1 MSTQVGGDLDLLL
14 DTVDQFAG
22 KAEHRLF
29 AEESPDGDLEA
40 IGDLLLDAAEIGLL
54 ADVDEDVGRWGV
66 WGAHVNDEGP
76 ALSLAVLRRLG
87 RVCAGLAAAV
97 HAQGLGVLLLGS
109 KGIEQSLPPGTRLG
123 AGFCPPYGLALDP
136 RTTQDRIH
144 LVDDRLDGTARFV
157 LSAGTADAVALAVHA
172 PSANGGAAE
181 AVVILPVETPGL
193 RVVPSGRRVG
203 LRAVTMFDVVTDG
216 VRITQEGQQCC
227 GSSPADRLRT
237 TVAADWLGQAAI
249 ALGCAEQAVSVARTY
264 TQSRVQGGVTISEH
278 AAIRLLLS
286 RAEYDAAVVAS
297 ILDRHADTPLAHLDA
312 NTLLRWA
319 IDARIAVG
327 EHASRAVTN
336 ALQALG
342 GYGYMDEYGLSKRLR
357 DLTALR
363 VLHGGPDQLLLAR
376 NDLGAA
382 S

>member
-1 MSTQVGGDLDLLL
+1 MSNRLGGDLDLLL

-29 AEESPDGDLEA
+29 AEESPDGDLDA
-40 IGDLLLDAAEIGLL
+40 IAALLLDAAEIGLL

-66 WGAHVNDEGP
+66 WGAHVDDEGP

-97 HAQGLGVLLLGS
+97 HAQGLGVLLLRCTGL
-109 KGIEQSLPPGTRLG
+109 EHSLPPGTRVA

-136 RTTQDRIH
+136 RTAQERIH
-144 LVDDRLDGTARFV
+144 LVDDRLDGNARFV
-157 LSAGTADAVALAVHA
+157 LSAGPADAVALAVHA
-172 PSANGGAAE
+172 PGAHGGADE
-181 AVVILPVETPGL
+181 AVVVLPAETPGL

-203 LRAVTMFDVVTDG
+203 LRAVTMFDVAADG
-216 VRITQEGQQCC
+216 VRITQERQ
-227 GSSPADRLRT
+227 
-237 TVAADWLGQAAI
+237 V
-249 ALGCAEQAVSVARTY
+249 
-264 TQSRVQGGVTISEH
+264 
-278 AAIRLLLS
+278 RLLLS
-286 RAEYDAAVVAS
+286 RAEHDAAVVAS
-297 ILDRHADTPLAHLDA
+297 ILDRHAETALAQLDA

-327 EHASRAVTN
+327 EHASRAATN

-376 NDLGAA
+376 NDVGAA

>member
-1 MSTQVGGDLDLLL
+1 MSNRLGGDLDLLL

-29 AEESPDGDLEA
+29 AEESPDGDLDA
-40 IGDLLLDAAEIGLL
+40 IAALLLDAAEIGLL

-66 WGAHVNDEGP
+66 WGAHVDDEGP
-76 ALSLAVLRRLG
+76 TLSLAVLRRLG

-97 HAQGLGVLLLGS
+97 HAQGLGVLLLRCTGL
-109 KGIEQSLPPGTRLG
+109 EHSLPPGTRVA

-136 RTTQDRIH
+136 RTAQERIH
-144 LVDDRLDGTARFV
+144 LVDDRLDGKARFV
-157 LSAGTADAVALAVHA
+157 LSAGPADAVALAVHA
-172 PSANGGAAE
+172 PGAHGGADE
-181 AVVILPVETPGL
+181 AVVALPAETPGL

-203 LRAVTMFDVVTDG
+203 LRAVTMFDVAADG
-216 VRITQEGQQCC
+216 VRITQERQVR
-227 GSSPADRLRT
+227 GSSAADRLRT

-264 TQSRVQGGVTISEH
+264 TENRVQGGVTISEH

-286 RAEYDAAVVAS
+286 RAEHDAAVVAS
-297 ILDRHADTPLAHLDA
+297 ILDRHAETALAQLDA

-327 EHASRAVTN
+327 EHASRAATN

-376 NDLGAA
+376 NDVGAA

>member
-1 MSTQVGGDLDLLL
+1 MITPLGGDLGLLL

-29 AEESPDGDLEA
+29 AEESPDGDLDA
-40 IGDLLLDAAEIGLL
+40 IAALLLDAAEIGLL
-54 ADVDEDVGRWGV
+54 ADVDEDVGHWGV
-66 WGAHVNDEGP
+66 WGAHVDDEGP

-97 HAQGLGVLLLGS
+97 HAQGLGVLLLGCT
-109 KGIEQSLPPGTRLG
+109 GLEHSLPPGTRVG
-123 AGFCPPYGLALDP
+123 AGFCPPYGLVLDP
-136 RTTQDRIH
+136 RATQDRIH

-172 PSANGGAAE
+172 PGARGGAAE
-181 AVVILPVETPGL
+181 AVVILPAETPGL
-193 RVVPSGRRVG
+193 RVVPAGRRVG
-203 LRAVTMFDVVTDG
+203 LRAVTMFDVAADG
-216 VRITQEGQQCC
+216 VRITQEGQSR
-227 GSSPADRLRT
+227 GSSAADRLRT

-264 TQSRVQGGVTISEH
+264 TESRVQGGVTISEH

-286 RAEYDAAVVAS
+286 RAEHDAAVVAS
-297 ILDRHADTPLAHLDA
+297 ILDRHADTPLAHLDS

-319 IDARIAVG
+319 IDARVAVG
-327 EHASRAVTN
+327 EHASRAATN

-376 NDLGAA
+376 NDVGAA